1 MLCKYGVLLQ
11 MLIDIPKIVAG
22 VFLKKKYLTITMDQ
36 LNITVTLKKSVL
48 SAIIFSWKKV
58 LV

>member
-1 MLCKYGVLLQ
+1 
-11 MLIDIPKIVAG
+11 
-22 VFLKKKYLTITMDQ
+22 MDQ

-58 LV
+58 LVWKEIGN